1 MDSFDCI
8 EVAKGESSSVVR
20 FKDKR
25 VMDPARIEKLGHEL
39 SVLASGDDK
48 EMLIDF
54 DNVNFISSAAIS
66 KLIVLEKNLRSNGKK
81 LRLNNLQP
89 TVRDLF
95 SLAKLDTIF
104 DIEEP

>member
-8 EVAKGESSSVVR
+8 EVAKGESSAVIR
-20 FKDKR
+20 FKDRR
-25 VMDPARIEKLGHEL
+25 VMDPARIEKLGKEL
-39 SVLASGDDK
+39 SVIASGDDQ

-66 KLIVLEKNLRSNGKK
+66 KLIVLEKKLRSNGKK
-81 LRLNNLQP
+81 LRLNNMQP

-104 DIEEP
+104 EIEES